1 MFSLTSVTDD
11 ESYDSAG
18 SDTSDE
24 DFSLLSQDLDGSAGD
39 TAFSIPE
46 ATAHFDIS
54 GADVKPG
61 HPPKWR
67 DLRRMLLPGDVVN
80 ILGGNVWGHCGLL
93 TRATEVYRFPVLFAK
108 VASKD
113 TKDGE
118 SAIRVVELDFQ
129 VDVFILE
136 VLQSASNM
144 PSIFL
149 SQIGVVVHPFT
160 RDVCII
166 RRVKGGVLLRN
177 SHSGDPLIVQILI
190 SPFDDMSLDRSLLA
204 QSVSEV
210 MSAPETRWSPTT
222 AVRAFFRNARLKP
235 SRYSSRRR
243 RLKLASQLELAW
255 LVRPVCSTV
264 PPRVWQKYLQ
274 KRSRLRKVALP
285 KTNDAGEEVAR
296 GHRSGSHLLYCGREF
311 IDDEQDGCCDAGCCH
326 WAHETSRCGPRKGRQ
341 CDSCLRCQWVCPSD
355 DPDPRVAF
363 AEDVLRIVPVKD
375 DRVLPE
381 ELVSNLLSTG
391 LWTQV
396 NLDESVPFHRH
407 HASRRF
413 DMRFITT
420 KTI

>member
-222 AVRAFFRNARLKP
+222 AVRAFFSQRAPEAIEVQQPPPAAKIG
-235 SRYSSRRR
+235 
-243 RLKLASQLELAW
+243 LAAGTC
-255 LVRPVCSTV
+255 V
-264 PPRVWQKYLQ
+264 
-274 KRSRLRKVALP
+274 
-285 KTNDAGEEVAR
+285 AGETSVLHGSSAGVAEILAEAQPAEK
-296 GHRSGSHLLYCGREF
+296 SG
-311 IDDEQDGCCDAGCCH
+311 IA
-326 WAHETSRCGPRKGRQ
+326 
-341 CDSCLRCQWVCPSD
+341 
-355 DPDPRVAF
+355 
-363 AEDVLRIVPVKD
+363 KD
-375 DRVLPE
+375 
-381 ELVSNLLSTG
+381 
-391 LWTQV
+391 
-396 NLDESVPFHRH
+396 
-407 HASRRF
+407 
-413 DMRFITT
+413 
-420 KTI
+420 